1 MRESDLT
8 MSHFMAINA
17 TSLQPEKG
25 RAIPVLLAGSVMWGL
40 FWWPLKAFEAA
51 GIHSGFVQFFAYSLS
66 ALVLLPFA
74 WHHLSIW
81 RNQTGL
87 LLLIALLGGWA
98 NASFATSLAE
108 GSVVRVMLLFYLAPV
123 WTIIAARIF
132 LAETFTRLRLVA
144 LLLALAGL
152 FATLGGPALFAT
164 PLSATDLLALSSG
177 LAFALNNVAIR
188 AGHGLPEL
196 IRAVAV
202 FAGCAVIS
210 LGFMLWNPQPLPTLN
225 TLQVWALAALGLL
238 WILPGTLATFYGI
251 ARLDAGRAAILL
263 LTELVVGVFSA
274 VLIGGEHLSMQ
285 EVVGG
290 ALILSA
296 AVIEARSESKAEE
309 KYA

>member
-1 MRESDLT
+1 
-8 MSHFMAINA
+8 MSLNFMAIHA
-17 TSLQPEKG
+17 TSLRPEKG

-40 FWWPLKAFEAA
+40 FWWPLKSFDAA
-51 GIHSGFVQFFAYSLS
+51 GIHSGFVQVFAYSLS

-74 WHHLSIW
+74 WRRLSIR

-132 LAETFTRLRLVA
+132 LAEAFTRLRLIA

-152 FATLGGPALFAT
+152 FATLGGPEIFAA

-225 TLQVWALAALGLL
+225 AVQVWGLAALGLL
-238 WILPGTLATFYGI
+238 WILPGTLATFYGV

-274 VLIGGEHLSMQ
+274 VLIGGEHLSLQ
-285 EVVGG
+285 EAVGG

-296 AVIEARSESKAEE
+296 AVIEARSESSAE
-309 KYA
+309 AQSA